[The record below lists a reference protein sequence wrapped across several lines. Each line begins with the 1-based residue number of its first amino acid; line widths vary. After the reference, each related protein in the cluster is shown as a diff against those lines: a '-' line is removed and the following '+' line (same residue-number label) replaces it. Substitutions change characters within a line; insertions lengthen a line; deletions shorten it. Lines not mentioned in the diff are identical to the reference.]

1 MQALRAR
8 VLQALHEAIQAG
20 GATDQT
26 LSERSWEQKV
36 LFWRTSLKT
45 WCEDPAVDFEV
56 SHHEIGVNPDFL
68 AVDDQPMV
76 LRGASRQVVD
86 GGEGPAKA
94 AAASEGSG
102 GLRVLSA
109 IWPRTGSQV
118 WELRLQS
125 LLPNWRGAPDL
136 ADEACK
142 NAYGEG
148 VGPKPWQEEARS

>member
-1 MQALRAR
+1 
-8 VLQALHEAIQAG
+8 
-20 GATDQT
+20 
-26 LSERSWEQKV
+26 
-36 LFWRTSLKT
+36 
-45 WCEDPAVDFEV
+45 VDFEV

-68 AVDDQPMV
+68 AVDGQPMV

-118 WELRLQS
+118 WQLRLQS
-125 LLPNWRGAPDL
+125 LLQG
-136 ADEACK
+136 EAQ
-142 NAYGEG
+142 GRRDR
-148 VGPKPWQEEARS
+148 RSSQQVALIE